1 MDLRNYVCG
10 MVWDADH
17 DGRATPPDSYHVWCV
32 EGAGSPAGSLSSLGE
47 EGQEEEREGPDRGV
61 VYDRLSQWGPK
72 FQTLSLLYQ
81 QGPVQPAEG
90 AADTSDA
97 TRGRHC

>member
-1 MDLRNYVCG
+1 MCG
-10 MVWDADH
+10 MVWDTDH

-90 AADTSDA
+90 VADTA
-97 TRGRHC
+97 GTTGGRHC